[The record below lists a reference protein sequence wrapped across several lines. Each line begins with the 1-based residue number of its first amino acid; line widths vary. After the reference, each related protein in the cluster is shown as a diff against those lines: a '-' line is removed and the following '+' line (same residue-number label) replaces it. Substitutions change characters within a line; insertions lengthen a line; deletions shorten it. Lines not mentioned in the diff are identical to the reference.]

1 MSSSERRRAL
11 VRYAIAVALAG
22 ALAACGFHLRGDVT
36 YAFSTLYINAP
47 PNTPFATDLKRALS
61 GGSTTLT
68 DSAAGAQ
75 AILDLSN
82 ITDDKQVLSLSG
94 GGRVREYQLI
104 KRVTFALHDATG
116 HDWMPAAE
124 IAPLLV
130 AADTPGVRSGSKRA
144 GWALR
149 DAYWLGVLC
158 LLFSAIE
165 ATIVFPLS
173 RNVPSARHAPW
184 TAGLSIGLITAA
196 VIVLVFEAILKCVSA
211 RGGMVTPSSVEP

>member
-11 VRYAIAVALAG
+11 VRYAVAVALAG

-94 GGRVREYQLI
+94 GGRAREYLLT
-104 KRVTFALHDATG
+104 KRLTFALHDAVG
-116 HDWMPAAE
+116 KDWLPAGEVVVRRQYTFNESEVLAREAE
-124 IAPLLV
+124 EAKLLKEMQTDAV
-130 AADTPGVRSGSKRA
+130 QQVVRRLQAAKKPT
-144 GWALR
+144 
-149 DAYWLGVLC
+149 
-158 LLFSAIE
+158 
-165 ATIVFPLS
+165 
-173 RNVPSARHAPW
+173 
-184 TAGLSIGLITAA
+184 
-196 VIVLVFEAILKCVSA
+196 
-211 RGGMVTPSSVEP
+211 